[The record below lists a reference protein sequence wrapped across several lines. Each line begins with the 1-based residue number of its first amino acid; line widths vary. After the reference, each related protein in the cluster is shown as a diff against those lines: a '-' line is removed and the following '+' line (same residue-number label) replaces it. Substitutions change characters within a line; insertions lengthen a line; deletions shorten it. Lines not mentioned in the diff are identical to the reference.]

1 MDYYTCKDVVNLRKG
16 NYTKYSIAP
25 FLNIN
30 YNKTSS
36 KLKGLYYAYNFTQMP
51 NSNIFSY
58 WFNVFNYFNV

>member
-1 MDYYTCKDVVNLRKG
+1 MDFYACKDVVNLRKG

-25 FLNIN
+25 FQNVN

-36 KLKGLYYAYNFTQMP
+36 KLKELYNVNNFTQMP